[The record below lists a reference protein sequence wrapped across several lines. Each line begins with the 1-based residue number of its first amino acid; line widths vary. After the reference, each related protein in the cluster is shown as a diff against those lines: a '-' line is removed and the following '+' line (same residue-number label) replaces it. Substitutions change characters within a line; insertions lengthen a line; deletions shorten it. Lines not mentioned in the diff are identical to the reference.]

1 MPIWISIIL
10 LIVQYGPSIWKMVQ
24 EIIDLINGVS
34 EYLPRSEGRIFKVTK
49 RQELK
54 DAVAYYRLT
63 KDKIKLESMHGEL
76 TCQLSNFRNR

>member
-1 MPIWISIIL
+1 MPLWMTIIL
-10 LIVQYGPSIWKMVQ
+10 LIVQYGPTIWKMVQ

-34 EYLPRSEGRIFKVTK
+34 EYLPRSEAHIFKTAK

-63 KDKIKLESMHGEL
+63 KDKCKLESMHGEL